1 MRPDGARYEGEY
13 KDDKRNGHGVHTWPD
28 GARYEG
34 EYKDGNSNGHGVHTW
49 PDGRRYEGEFKDGN
63 MNGHGVHTWPSGQ
76 RYEGEFKD
84 GKKNGHGV
92 HTWPDGARYEGEFKD
107 DKKNGHGVHTWPD
120 GGRYEGEFKD
130 DKKNGHGVH
139 TWPDGGRYEGEFK
152 DGKKNGHGVHTW
164 PGLLWGTSVREG
176 IWDADSLS
184 VACDVTGCAA
194 ESVAQARQA
203 GKRARLV
210 AANAATA
217 TQVLGSASSVE
228 AGRKAALAV
237 EAGRKASAA
246 AGNAVESASKA
257 SREATEAGKSGS
269 DARQRQRARTKE
281 AKKKKEEEEEKEAE
295 KARAQRE
302 KAAAEEEE
310 AAKAQ
315 EVREEAEKANARR
328 EEEEA
333 TKAEEAA
340 AAAAAAAEQR
350 AAAKAARMRN
360 LHKFLGAAN
369 FEEYFDKLTNY
380 GIESVEDLCLA
391 TADDLAGAGVTKPFH
406 RRKLLAAAAKWSN
419 KSGQTESDTII
430 LSKITEHMRTGDNH
444 LAEDECAVARDAYA
458 TALSMA
464 QELKLTV
471 LVTVLDWKVYKADFC
486 LGAAVLPLSGPGTE
500 DATCGISTL
509 ANELLLSDFDIA
521 ASRFGFRRVQH
532 WDEWFK
538 LFGLTQQS
546 CSPKALKRSYYRRM
560 VKYHPDK
567 FNGPQHCATMM
578 ALILNAGKELLD
590 SHSACANER
599 EL

>member
-1 MRPDGARYEGEY
+1 MPREGLVLFVSCVPRLRPRLSPTARAKADAKAKVKAAKAQE
-13 KDDKRNGHGVHTWPD
+13 
-28 GARYEG
+28 
-34 EYKDGNSNGHGVHTW
+34 
-49 PDGRRYEGEFKDGN
+49 
-63 MNGHGVHTWPSGQ
+63 
-76 RYEGEFKD
+76 
-84 GKKNGHGV
+84 
-92 HTWPDGARYEGEFKD
+92 
-107 DKKNGHGVHTWPD
+107 
-120 GGRYEGEFKD
+120 
-130 DKKNGHGVH
+130 
-139 TWPDGGRYEGEFK
+139 
-152 DGKKNGHGVHTW
+152 
-164 PGLLWGTSVREG
+164 VRE
-176 IWDADSLS
+176 
-184 VACDVTGCAA
+184 
-194 ESVAQARQA
+194 
-203 GKRARLV
+203 
-210 AANAATA
+210 
-217 TQVLGSASSVE
+217 
-228 AGRKAALAV
+228 
-237 EAGRKASAA
+237 
-246 AGNAVESASKA
+246 
-257 SREATEAGKSGS
+257 
-269 DARQRQRARTKE
+269 
-281 AKKKKEEEEEKEAE
+281 EAE
-295 KARAQRE
+295 KARAKAAAEEEEAAKAQEVREEAGKAWAQRE
-302 KAAAEEEE
+302 QAEEEEAAKAQEVREEAEKARAEAAAEEEE

-333 TKAEEAA
+333 TKAEEA

-391 TADDLAGAGVTKPFH
+391 TADDLAEAGVTKPFH
-406 RRKLLAAAAKWSN
+406 RRKLLAAAAKWSKN
-419 KSGQTESDTII
+419 SGQTESDTII
-430 LSKITEHMRTGDNH
+430 LSTITEHMRTRDNY

-464 QELKLTV
+464 QELKLTD

>member
-1 MRPDGARYEGEY
+1 MP
-13 KDDKRNGHGVHTWPD
+13 
-28 GARYEG
+28 
-34 EYKDGNSNGHGVHTW
+34 
-49 PDGRRYEGEFKDGN
+49 
-63 MNGHGVHTWPSGQ
+63 
-76 RYEGEFKD
+76 
-84 GKKNGHGV
+84 
-92 HTWPDGARYEGEFKD
+92 
-107 DKKNGHGVHTWPD
+107 
-120 GGRYEGEFKD
+120 
-130 DKKNGHGVH
+130 
-139 TWPDGGRYEGEFK
+139 
-152 DGKKNGHGVHTW
+152 
-164 PGLLWGTSVREG
+164 REG
-176 IWDADSLS
+176 LVLFVSVPRLRPRLS
-184 VACDVTGCAA
+184 PYRSSKSRREGKGESGEGSRRGA
-194 ESVAQARQA
+194 E
-203 GKRARLV
+203 
-210 AANAATA
+210 
-217 TQVLGSASSVE
+217 
-228 AGRKAALAV
+228 
-237 EAGRKASAA
+237 
-246 AGNAVESASKA
+246 
-257 SREATEAGKSGS
+257 
-269 DARQRQRARTKE
+269 
-281 AKKKKEEEEEKEAE
+281 EAE

-302 KAAAEEEE
+302 QAEEEEAAKAQEVREEAEKARAKAAAEEEE

-328 EEEEA
+328 EEEA
-333 TKAEEAA
+333 TKAEEA

-350 AAAKAARMRN
+350 AAAKAARMRH

-369 FEEYFDKLTNY
+369 SEEYFDKLTNY

-391 TADDLAGAGVTKPFH
+391 TADDLAEAGVTKPFH
-406 RRKLLAAAAKWSN
+406 RRKLLAAAAKWSKN
-419 KSGQTESDTII
+419 SGQTESDTII
-430 LSKITEHMRTGDNH
+430 LSTITEHMRTGDNY

-464 QELKLTV
+464 QELKLTD

-500 DATCGISTL
+500 DATCGIPTL